1 MAGVLGQLISSLDEN
16 EKGDKMMKSGIVMA
30 LIGVLFLVTGCD
42 YFNKSKFHGKTFK
55 VRAEL
60 KEGKDVEVVTWTN
73 ANKLEYDKEDYV
85 YSFYVN
91 GKLVVI
97 EPGGTV
103 IIEEQ

>member
-1 MAGVLGQLISSLDEN
+1 MKSSLV
-16 EKGDKMMKSGIVMA
+16 IV

-60 KEGKDVEVVTWTN
+60 KQGKEVEVVTWTN
-73 ANKLEYDKEDYV
+73 ANKLEYDKEDYD

-91 GKLVVI
+91 GKLVVL
-97 EPGGTV
+97 EPRGTV